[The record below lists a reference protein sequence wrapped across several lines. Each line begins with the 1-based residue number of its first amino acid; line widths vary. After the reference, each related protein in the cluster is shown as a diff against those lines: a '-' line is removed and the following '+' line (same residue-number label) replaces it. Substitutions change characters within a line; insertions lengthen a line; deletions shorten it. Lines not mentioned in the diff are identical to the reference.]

1 MQCPKCGSEKFD
13 VVRVWRNRRYS
24 AEKRRVVVA
33 LDGDLRKLLCA
44 ECGSVYYSE
53 SRLVACARWDEG
65 RLRTVMEP
73 MLRREPSEGF

>member
-1 MQCPKCGSEKFD
+1 MQCVKCGSEKFD

-24 AEKRRVVVA
+24 AERRRVVVA

-53 SRLVACARWDEG
+53 SRLVAQARWDGE

-73 MLRREPSEGF
+73 IGRVVG